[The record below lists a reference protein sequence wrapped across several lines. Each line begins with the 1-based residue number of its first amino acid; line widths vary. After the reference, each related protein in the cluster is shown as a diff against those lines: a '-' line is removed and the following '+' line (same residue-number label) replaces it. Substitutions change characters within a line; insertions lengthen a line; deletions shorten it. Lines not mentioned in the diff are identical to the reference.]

1 MIYHLKTL
9 HGDKL
14 TFVLRQSDH
23 HDYHANHGHHCN
35 AGHCHHYNDIKK
47 SPYHEVV
54 QLLCIHNVVLVMVK
68 TLYCCHLLLKT
79 YSYMFLK
86 WPPFEQ
92 QQKHSGLSRNL
103 YALPFDHKTL
113 IGINPTNS
121 WTPDSD
127 IKICLIFKVLAKKTK
142 MCIKLI
148 CLLTKYPSTCLLKC
162 QLTNGCTFSPTCPF
176 VQPVW

>member
-1 MIYHLKTL
+1 MLVIYHLKTL

-23 HDYHANHGHHCN
+23 HDYHANHGHHWN

-79 YSYMFLK
+79 YCYMLNLN
-86 WPPFEQ
+86 WPHFER
-92 QQKHSGLSRNL
+92 QQKLPADINRFSRIL
-103 YALPFDHKTL
+103 CALPSDQNTL
-113 IGINPTNS
+113 LGIS

-127 IKICLIFKVLAKKTK
+127 RQQQI
-142 MCIKLI
+142 
-148 CLLTKYPSTCLLKC
+148 Y
-162 QLTNGCTFSPTCPF
+162 
-176 VQPVW
+176 